1 MLDLNRLLEIVHEIA
16 NDRKQLLT
24 SLEEKWGGKPYGIHE
39 WFRIEL
45 MAKLW
50 QKGWEVKSYSEGR
63 GRPIG
68 PDLIIG
74 NKLVELRPLLNYNV
88 KWISDGFNKKPRPDY
103 VLFLALSSENFL
115 KRLNE
120 LEQQGF
126 NVRIRRVESSNW
138 AIGVLSEAL
147 QSNIPVS

>member
-1 MLDLNRLLEIVHEIA
+1 MLDLDKLLKIVYEIP
-16 NDRKQLLT
+16 NDHKQLLA

-50 QKGWEVKSYSEGR
+50 QKGWKVKSYSEGK

-68 PDLIIG
+68 PDLIVE
-74 NKLVELRPLLNYNV
+74 NELVELRPVLDYDA
-88 KWISDGFNKKPRPDY
+88 KWISDGFNKTPRPHY
-103 VLFLALSSENFL
+103 VLFLALSSDNFL
-115 KRLNE
+115 ERLKE

-126 NVRIRRVESSNW
+126 NVKIRKLESSNW
-138 AIGVLSEAL
+138 TIGVLSEEL
-147 QSNIPVS
+147 